1 MPSPLTPGE
10 KRPKRGTR
18 SAATLAS
25 LFQFEAEARKLLP
38 RAVYESVAGGALDEL
53 TLRRNRDAFGAIQ
66 LRPRVL
72 VDVADRRVSTTVLGQ
87 SVDFPV
93 LVGPAGLQGAIHPDG
108 ELATVRAAGA
118 MGTIGVVSGSSS
130 FTMEEIAEAAT
141 GPIWFE
147 LVSYRDPGLTKSFV
161 ERASEAGYSALC
173 LSVGVPVP
181 PKRERASRNSK
192 AVRPS
197 PNYAGLGQLKDLK
210 SASAT
215 WADLDRLA
223 ANSPLPLT
231 VKGIMTAEDARLC
244 FEHGVKGLIVSN
256 YGGRQL
262 DSVLSTVEVLP
273 EVVDAVEGK
282 LEVYLDGGIR
292 RGTDVLK
299 ALALGARAVTIARPY
314 LWGLAVHGEAGVR
327 AVLHILRDELDTA
340 MAQSGRPTLE
350 SIDRRLLASAPLP
363 IPTMADDR

>member
-1 MPSPLTPGE
+1 
-10 KRPKRGTR
+10 
-18 SAATLAS
+18 
-25 LFQFEAEARKLLP
+25 
-38 RAVYESVAGGALDEL
+38 
-53 TLRRNRDAFGAIQ
+53 
-66 LRPRVL
+66 
-72 VDVADRRVSTTVLGQ
+72 
-87 SVDFPV
+87 
-93 LVGPAGLQGAIHPDG
+93 
-108 ELATVRAAGA
+108 
-118 MGTIGVVSGSSS
+118 
-130 FTMEEIAEAAT
+130 
-141 GPIWFE
+141 
-147 LVSYRDPGLTKSFV
+147 
-161 ERASEAGYSALC
+161 
-173 LSVGVPVP
+173 
-181 PKRERASRNSK
+181 
-192 AVRPS
+192 
-197 PNYAGLGQLKDLK
+197 
-210 SASAT
+210 
-215 WADLDRLA
+215 
-223 ANSPLPLT
+223 
-231 VKGIMTAEDARLC
+231 MTAEDARLC